1 MKKGNIVASLLC
13 IALGAYVLIQCLG
26 YPTAEAY
33 GTGAPG
39 PGLWPGVIAAGLI
52 LAALWV
58 LITAL
63 RTPAEE
69 QGQIAIWGDA
79 QKRVYV
85 TMIILLV
92 YCYLTTIVG
101 FIPTTIVMM
110 FIFVHW
116 FAKYKWYMTL
126 LISVAVSVVVY
137 VIFKYALNVPIDF
150 GMIAF

>member
-1 MKKGNIVASLLC
+1 MKKGNIIASLRC
-13 IALGAYVLIQCLG
+13 IALGAWVLVQCLG
-26 YPTAEAY
+26 YPTAETY

-39 PGLWPGVIAAGLI
+39 PGLWPGVIAGGLI

-58 LITAL
+58 LIKAI

-69 QGQIAIWGDA
+69 QGQIEIWGSG

-85 TMIILLV
+85 TMAILLV
-92 YCYLTTIVG
+92 YAYLITVVG
-101 FIPTTIVMM
+101 FIPTTIVML

-116 FAKYKWYMTL
+116 FAKYKWHQTL
-126 LISVAVSVVVY
+126 LISVAISVLVY